1 MAAAAAWEIAVIA
14 HMTAERNMRQQTK
27 KKVRNHILMVVGQL
41 LAFLVIPWYLLSLD
55 FTLTEKFG
63 AEQFVIFIL
72 WPSAGVILSALYAL
86 AVKNEKIWLVIP
98 GLTVCCLLLVHVLH
112 PEISLLL
119 SMICLIFE
127 VMGYGMIY
135 FWRKI

>member
-41 LAFLVIPWYLLSLD
+41 LAFLVLPCYLLSLD
-55 FTLTEKFG
+55 FTLTDKFG

-72 WPSAGVILSALYAL
+72 WPLQ
-86 AVKNEKIWLVIP
+86 E
-98 GLTVCCLLLVHVLH
+98 
-112 PEISLLL
+112 
-119 SMICLIFE
+119 
-127 VMGYGMIY
+127 
-135 FWRKI
+135 